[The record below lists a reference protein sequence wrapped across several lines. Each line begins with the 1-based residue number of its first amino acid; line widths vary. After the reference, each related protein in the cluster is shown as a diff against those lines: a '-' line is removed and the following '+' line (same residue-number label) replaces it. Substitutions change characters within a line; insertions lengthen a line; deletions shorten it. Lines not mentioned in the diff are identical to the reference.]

1 MTGRVLVAVAGLG
14 LAASCLGCAG
24 DDARRRRMERDA
36 RYAAAER
43 AFSAR
48 AHADAERLFLEVAAD
63 AATTGDPATR
73 ALSAYRRGQIREREG
88 RFDEALA
95 LYREAEAHQGT
106 ERAAFAAWRQA
117 KLIIEG
123 QGRLVEGRAA
133 LKRVIDTYPRYSAA
147 DKAAKYLGIRRQ
159 PAELDDRGNDVE
171 VVRWMRDA
179 ADRHRETTVG
189 DNLLFFAAWAQVFR
203 LGDLGGAR
211 ETLRTL
217 ADRYHVTPLLDDALF
232 LLAAIERRQ
241 GRVDEAIAVYEALLR
256 LRVDQ
261 DYLVG
266 DFRAKRLDDA
276 ALAVGLVHLHLRR
289 DAPAAV
295 TAFRRVIDEFPT
307 SVFRDDA
314 YWGLA
319 GAQDF
324 AGDAAGSRETL
335 RALLGERPD
344 SRYARRARDV
354 LDGRASL
361 PPPDAS
367 LARTSLAHPQGKG
380 EL

>member
-1 MTGRVLVAVAGLG
+1 MTRRGLAGLLALVLVVT
-14 LAASCLGCAG
+14 GCAG
-24 DDARRRRMERDA
+24 DGARRRRIEQDA

-43 AFSAR
+43 AFSNR
-48 AHADAERLFLEVAAD
+48 AHAEAERHFLEVGAD
-63 AATTGDPATR
+63 AAAAGDAPTV
-73 ALSAYRRGQIREREG
+73 ALAAYRRAQIREREG

-95 LYREAEAHQGT
+95 LYREAEAQRGT

-117 KLIIEG
+117 KLMIEG

-133 LKRVIDTYPRYSAA
+133 LMRVIDTYPTFSAA

-159 PAELDDRGNDVE
+159 EAERHDRRNDAE
-171 VVRWMRDA
+171 IVRWMRAA
-179 ADRHRETTVG
+179 ADRHRDATVG

-211 ETLRTL
+211 DTLRTL
-217 ADRYHVTPLLDDALF
+217 AERYHVTPLLDDALF

-241 GRVDEAIAVYEALLR
+241 GRIDEAVEVYEALLR

-289 DAPAAV
+289 DASAAIA
-295 TAFRRVIDEFPT
+295 AFRRVIDEFPT
-307 SVFRDDA
+307 SVFRDDGF
-314 YWGLA
+314 WGLA
-319 GAQDF
+319 VAQAATGD
-324 AGDAAGSRETL
+324 DAAARDTL
-335 RALLGERPD
+335 RGLLRERPD
-344 SRYARRARDV
+344 SRFARRATDV
-354 LDGRASL
+354 LDGRAAF
-361 PPPDAS
+361 PPPDPVS
-367 LARTSLAHPQGKG
+367 ARTSLAHPMGKG